1 MLKATVVLRSYNR
14 LTAACDA
21 LVQCLAQDYPRFEV
35 LVIEQSTQFTAGEQ
49 ARLAELAADPR
60 VVIARRPPLGGP
72 GSRNE
77 ACRIA
82 SGDVIIMLDDD
93 DVPGHTGWL
102 SAHMQN
108 FLDPRCLAVSGRHI
122 VEGGREPPYKNMEFA
137 RANVLTYS
145 WMQWQRCYTQ
155 VDVRSDKIL
164 NIHGTNSAIRR
175 SVLERFGMWDTCTS
189 IEDENSLC
197 FRIQRGK
204 RPDEFMVFD
213 PEAWILRRLDIHGG
227 LAKRKMSTAGFARR
241 LFHFLHNVIGHYHR
255 ARFVCLYPAYMVLLW
270 YHACERIY
278 DGESWKYEG
287 RPLRKAV
294 ALSAFTLAFPVL
306 WVSWAIPWSLE
317 RLTQPAHERGP
328 QLTPSRAPREDVH
341 FGKLQAVGEQLR

>member
-21 LVQCLAQDYPRFEV
+21 LVQCLAQDYPNFEV

-49 ARLAELAADPR
+49 ARLAALAADPR
-60 VVIARRPPLGGP
+60 VVLARRPPLGGP

-93 DVPGHTGWL
+93 DIPGHAGWL
-102 SAHMQN
+102 SAHMKN
-108 FLDPRCLAVSGRHI
+108 FLDPRCLAVSGRHV
-122 VEGGREPPYKNMEFA
+122 VEGGREPPYKNMAFA
-137 RANVLTYS
+137 KANVLTYS

-204 RPDEFMVFD
+204 RSDEFMVFD
-213 PEAWILRRLDIHGG
+213 PDAWILRRLDIHGG
-227 LAKRKMSTAGFARR
+227 LAKRKMSTIGFGRR
-241 LFHFLHNVIGHYHR
+241 LFQFLHNVIGHYHR

-278 DGESWKYEG
+278 DGESWKYDG

-294 ALSAFTLAFPVL
+294 SLSAFTLAFPLL
-306 WVSWAIPWSLE
+306 WVAWAIPWSVG

-328 QLTPSRAPREDVH
+328 QLTPSRTPREDVPL
-341 FGKLQAVGEQLR
+341 GSLQPVGDQLQ